1 MLLTHRYGRVI
12 SSVLENVPQKQKQ
25 VASKIIGWVT
35 CAKRPLKWREIEAS
49 FSIDHTN
56 STSACECGRLQEGC
70 KWFCGSLVDLQS
82 GETEHIAEA
91 IITLVHETARG

>member
-1 MLLTHRYGRVI
+1 MLLRHRYGRVI

-35 CAKRPLKWREIEAS
+35 CAKRPLKWWEIEAS
-49 FSIDHTN
+49 FSIDHID
-56 STSACECGRLQEGC
+56 STSAYECGRLREGC

-82 GETEHIAEA
+82 GETEEA

>member
-1 MLLTHRYGRVI
+1 MRLRHRYGRVI
-12 SSVLENVPQKQKQ
+12 SSVLENVPQKQKEI
-25 VASKIIGWVT
+25 ASKIIGWVT

-49 FSIDHTN
+49 LSIDHTN
-56 STSACECGRLQEGC
+56 STLAYKRGELRDC

-82 GETEHIAEA
+82 GETEHVSEA

>member
-49 FSIDHTN
+49 FSIDLTN
-56 STSACECGRLQEGC
+56 ISACECGRLQEGC